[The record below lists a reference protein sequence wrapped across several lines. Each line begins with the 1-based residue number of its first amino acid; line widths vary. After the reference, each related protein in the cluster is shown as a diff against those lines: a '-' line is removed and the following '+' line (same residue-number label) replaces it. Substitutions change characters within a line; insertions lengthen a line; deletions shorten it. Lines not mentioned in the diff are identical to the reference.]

1 MVYCSNLE
9 DISFVLGDEILNMEE
24 KKKLT
29 NSIEEIKKI
38 EKSMK
43 D

>member
-1 MVYCSNLE
+1 
-9 DISFVLGDEILNMEE
+9 LGDEILNMEE

>member
-29 NSIEEIKKI
+29 NSIKKIKKI